1 MVIANVWVWVAEV
14 WLTVQLWDARDPL
27 SMRDARAEFQVEAN
41 PAFPVSTAWSSR
53 IPGSSLPDTR
63 QGEAR
68 DGNQAWV
75 IEEESL
81 ESLFCYQMGII
92 PQGVKLEEDPCSAGW
107 VTFDQPHL
115 WHWNCPA
122 QCPPSGVC
130 VPSIDHG
137 CYPHSKYSTGSWV
150 EIKMSKFHVL
160 YVIWHPAQPPF
171 SLSEIPKPEQGHI
184 WQQFCSARWGV
195 IP

>member
-1 MVIANVWVWVAEV
+1 MTHCSAMGCSGSLVNEGC
-14 WLTVQLWDARDPL
+14 T
-27 SMRDARAEFQVEAN
+27 AEFQVEAN

-92 PQGVKLEEDPCSAGW
+92 PQGVKLEEDPCSAG
-107 VTFDQPHL
+107 
-115 WHWNCPA
+115 
-122 QCPPSGVC
+122 
-130 VPSIDHG
+130 
-137 CYPHSKYSTGSWV
+137 
-150 EIKMSKFHVL
+150 
-160 YVIWHPAQPPF
+160 
-171 SLSEIPKPEQGHI
+171 
-184 WQQFCSARWGV
+184 
-195 IP
+195 